1 VSRRLEVVQR
11 GPALIVIRQQV
22 KERPQAGGA
31 PLFHDMP
38 REMKRDA

>member
-1 VSRRLEVVQR
+1 MGRHEVVQR

-31 PLFHDMP
+31 PLFQLIP
-38 REMKRDA
+38 PV